1 MRIFCLGE
9 RNIRPDIATAS
20 TTFHR
25 DSKSE
30 PIIARTPKYSV
41 SHFIDADAIAHRL
54 CASLTAAGNAADHIR
69 KTASMNTIKPESK
82 ARARI
87 RTFGATLFGAALGFA
102 ITASALAADPI
113 TLRVGDQKG
122 GNRSL
127 LEIAGL
133 ARDLPYKI
141 EWSEFPAAAPILEA
155 LNAGALDVG
164 YTGDLAFLSVYAAGA
179 PIKAIG
185 GTRADARTQAILVR
199 EDSPIRTAA
208 DLKGKRLAGTRGG
221 WGQFLIDA
229 TLEKS
234 GHKVDDAIFAPLGPV
249 DAKIALV
256 AGSIDGWA
264 VWEPY
269 VSYATLKDKARII
282 ADGEGLTPTI
292 TFIVA
297 SDSAIA
303 TKRAALQDLVQR
315 LNKARLWSLDHLG
328 EYAGSTAEL
337 TKLPEDVLL
346 SAYTAQR
353 TGPIAID
360 AGIVREVQEASDRAT
375 RYGILAK
382 TLDVGK
388 AVDRSF
394 TAAAAGSN

>member
-1 MRIFCLGE
+1 MDMSRPTRLHAVTRRIAAALV
-9 RNIRPDIATAS
+9 ATAITLS
-20 TTFHR
+20 
-25 DSKSE
+25 
-30 PIIARTPKYSV
+30 SV
-41 SHFIDADAIAHRL
+41 LAALADDAIV
-54 CASLTAAGNAADHIR
+54 
-69 KTASMNTIKPESK
+69 
-82 ARARI
+82 
-87 RTFGATLFGAALGFA
+87 
-102 ITASALAADPI
+102 
-113 TLRVGDQKG
+113 LRVGDQKG

-127 LEIAGL
+127 LDISGFGK
-133 ARDLPYKI
+133 DLPYKI

-164 YTGDLAFLSVYAAGA
+164 YTGDLSFLSVYASGA

-185 GTRADARTQAILVR
+185 GTRSDARTQAILVR
-199 EDSPIRTAA
+199 QDSPIKTAA

-234 GHKVDDAIFAPLGPV
+234 GYKLEEATFAPLGPV
-249 DAKIALV
+249 DAKIALL

-269 VSYATLKDKARII
+269 VSFATLKDKARVV

-297 SDSAIA
+297 SDNAIA
-303 TKRAALQDLVQR
+303 TKRAAVQDLLQR
-315 LNKARLWSLDHLG
+315 LNKARLWSLDHLA
-328 EYAGSTAEL
+328 EYAKNTAEL

-346 SAYTAQR
+346 SAYTAQK
-353 TGPIAID
+353 TSPIAID
-360 AGIVREVQEASDRAT
+360 ENAVKEVQEASDRAT
-375 RYGILAK
+375 RYGILSK
-382 TLDVGK
+382 TLDVSK

-394 TAAAAGSN
+394 TTGASLN

>member
-1 MRIFCLGE
+1 
-9 RNIRPDIATAS
+9 
-20 TTFHR
+20 
-25 DSKSE
+25 
-30 PIIARTPKYSV
+30 
-41 SHFIDADAIAHRL
+41 
-54 CASLTAAGNAADHIR
+54 
-69 KTASMNTIKPESK
+69 MNTAHSESK
-82 ARARI
+82 ARARM
-87 RTFGATLFGAALGFA
+87 RNLGAALFSVAVGIA
-102 ITASALAADPI
+102 VTAAAMAADTI

-133 ARDLPYKI
+133 AKDLPYKI

-199 EDSPIRTAA
+199 QDSPIKSAA

-234 GHKVDDAIFAPLGPV
+234 GNKIEDATFAPLGPV

-269 VSYATLKDKARII
+269 VSYATLKDNARIVTT
-282 ADGEGLTPTI
+282 GEGLTPTI

-297 SDSAIA
+297 SDGAIA
-303 TKRAALQDLVQR
+303 TKRAAVQDLVQR
-315 LNKARLWSLDHLG
+315 LNKARLWSLDHLAD
-328 EYAGSTAEL
+328 YARSTAEL

-353 TGPIAID
+353 TSPIAID
-360 AGIVREVQEASDRAT
+360 ETIVKEVQEASDRAT
-375 RYGILAK
+375 RYGILTRK
-382 TLDVGK
+382 LDVGK

-394 TAAAAGSN
+394 TAAANSN

>member
-1 MRIFCLGE
+1 M
-9 RNIRPDIATAS
+9 
-20 TTFHR
+20 
-25 DSKSE
+25 
-30 PIIARTPKYSV
+30 
-41 SHFIDADAIAHRL
+41 
-54 CASLTAAGNAADHIR
+54 
-69 KTASMNTIKPESK
+69 KPVQSESK
-82 ARARI
+82 P
-87 RTFGATLFGAALGFA
+87 RTRLRNLGATLFSVAVGLAM
-102 ITASALAADPI
+102 TATAMAADTI

-133 ARDLPYKI
+133 AKDLPYKI

-164 YTGDLAFLSVYAAGA
+164 YTGELAFLTVYAAGA

-199 EDSPIRTAA
+199 NDSPIKSAA
-208 DLKGKRLAGTRGG
+208 DLRGKRLAGTRGG

-234 GHKVDDAIFAPLGPV
+234 GNRIEDATFAPLGPV

-269 VSYATLKDKARII
+269 VSYATLKDNARIV
-282 ADGEGLTPTI
+282 ATGEGLTPTI

-297 SDSAIA
+297 SDGAIA
-303 TKRAALQDLVQR
+303 TKRAAVQDLVQR
-315 LNKARLWSLDHLG
+315 LNKARLWSLDHLP
-328 EYAGSTAEL
+328 EYARSTAEL

-360 AGIVREVQEASDRAT
+360 ENIVKEVQEASDRAT
-375 RYGILAK
+375 RYGILSK
-382 TLDVGK
+382 KLDVGK

-394 TAAAAGSN
+394 TASANLN

>member
-1 MRIFCLGE
+1 
-9 RNIRPDIATAS
+9 
-20 TTFHR
+20 
-25 DSKSE
+25 
-30 PIIARTPKYSV
+30 
-41 SHFIDADAIAHRL
+41 
-54 CASLTAAGNAADHIR
+54 
-69 KTASMNTIKPESK
+69 MNTIQSESK
-82 ARARI
+82 PRSHMRN
-87 RTFGATLFGAALGFA
+87 FGAALFSVA
-102 ITASALAADPI
+102 IGIAMTASAMAADTI

-133 ARDLPYKI
+133 AKDLPYKI

-164 YTGDLAFLSVYAAGA
+164 YTGDLAFLTVYAAGA

-199 EDSPIRTAA
+199 QDSPIKSAA

-229 TLEKS
+229 TLEKN
-234 GHKVDDAIFAPLGPV
+234 GDKIEDATFAPLGPV

-269 VSYATLKDKARII
+269 VSYATLKDNARIV
-282 ADGEGLTPTI
+282 ATGEGLTPTI

-297 SDSAIA
+297 SDAAIA
-303 TKRAALQDLVQR
+303 TKRAAVQDLVQR
-315 LNKARLWSLDHLG
+315 LNKARLWSLDHLA
-328 EYAGSTAEL
+328 EYAKSTAEL

-353 TGPIAID
+353 TSPVAID
-360 AGIVREVQEASDRAT
+360 ENIVKEVQEASDRAT
-375 RYGILAK
+375 RFGILSK
-382 TLDVGK
+382 KLDVGK
-388 AVDRSF
+388 AVDRGF
-394 TAAAAGSN
+394 TAAANLN

>member
-1 MRIFCLGE
+1 M
-9 RNIRPDIATAS
+9 
-20 TTFHR
+20 
-25 DSKSE
+25 
-30 PIIARTPKYSV
+30 
-41 SHFIDADAIAHRL
+41 
-54 CASLTAAGNAADHIR
+54 
-69 KTASMNTIKPESK
+69 KPVQSESK
-82 ARARI
+82 ARARL
-87 RTFGATLFGAALGFA
+87 RNLGAALFGVA
-102 ITASALAADPI
+102 VGLSVTASAMAADTV

-133 ARDLPYKI
+133 AKDLPYKI

-164 YTGDLAFLSVYAAGA
+164 YTGELAFLTVYAAGA

-199 EDSPIRTAA
+199 NDSPIKSAA
-208 DLKGKRLAGTRGG
+208 DLRGKRLAGTRGG

-234 GHKVDDAIFAPLGPV
+234 GNRIEDATFAPLGPV

-269 VSYATLKDKARII
+269 VSYATLKDNARIV
-282 ADGEGLTPTI
+282 ATGEGLTPTI

-297 SDSAIA
+297 SDGAIA
-303 TKRAALQDLVQR
+303 TKRAAVQDLVQR
-315 LNKARLWSLDHLG
+315 LNKARLWSLDHLP
-328 EYAGSTAEL
+328 EYARSTAEL

-353 TGPIAID
+353 SGPIAID
-360 AGIVREVQEASDRAT
+360 ENIVKEVQEASDRAT
-375 RYGILAK
+375 RYGILSK
-382 TLDVGK
+382 KLDVGK

-394 TAAAAGSN
+394 TATANLN

>member
-1 MRIFCLGE
+1 MTTASPTRRLLSKL
-9 RNIRPDIATAS
+9 IATAFS
-20 TTFHR
+20 ATLATSAF
-25 DSKSE
+25 
-30 PIIARTPKYSV
+30 
-41 SHFIDADAIAHRL
+41 
-54 CASLTAAGNAADHIR
+54 AADQ
-69 KTASMNTIKPESK
+69 
-82 ARARI
+82 
-87 RTFGATLFGAALGFA
+87 
-102 ITASALAADPI
+102 I

-127 LEIAGL
+127 LEISGL
-133 ARDLPYKI
+133 AKDLPYKI
-141 EWSEFPAAAPILEA
+141 QWSEFPAAAPILEA
-155 LNAGALDVG
+155 INAGALDVG
-164 YTGDLAFLSVYAAGA
+164 YTGDLSFLTVYANGA

-185 GTRADARTQAILVR
+185 GTRSNADTQAILVR
-199 EDSPIRTAA
+199 NDSPIKNAA
-208 DLKGKRLAGTRGG
+208 DLRGKRLAGTRGG

-234 GHKVDDAIFAPLGPV
+234 GNKIEDATFAPLGPV
-249 DAKIALV
+249 DAKIALL

-269 VSYATLKDKARII
+269 VSYATLKDNARIV
-282 ADGEGLTPTI
+282 ATGEGLTPTI

-303 TKRAALQDLVQR
+303 TKRAAVQDLVQR
-315 LNKARLWSLDHLG
+315 LNKARLWSLDHLA
-328 EYAGSTAEL
+328 EYAKSTAEL

-353 TGPIAID
+353 TSPVAID
-360 AGIVREVQEASDRAT
+360 ANIVKEVQEASDRAT
-375 RYGILAK
+375 RYGILSK

-394 TAAAAGSN
+394 TAAASLN

>member
-1 MRIFCLGE
+1 
-9 RNIRPDIATAS
+9 
-20 TTFHR
+20 
-25 DSKSE
+25 
-30 PIIARTPKYSV
+30 
-41 SHFIDADAIAHRL
+41 
-54 CASLTAAGNAADHIR
+54 
-69 KTASMNTIKPESK
+69 MNTIELKSK
-82 ARARI
+82 IRARL
-87 RTFGATLFGAALGFA
+87 RNFGVALFGTALGLA
-102 ITASALAADPI
+102 ITASALAADAV

-133 ARDLPYKI
+133 AKDLPYKI

-199 EDSPIRTAA
+199 RDSPIKSAA

-229 TLEKS
+229 TLEKA

-269 VSYATLKDKARII
+269 VSYATFKDNARIV

-297 SDSAIA
+297 SDQAIS
-303 TKRAALQDLVQR
+303 TKRAAVQDLVQR
-315 LNKARLWSLDHLG
+315 LNKARLWSLDHLS
-328 EYAGSTAEL
+328 EYAKSTAEL

-346 SAYTAQR
+346 SAYSAQR
-353 TGPIAID
+353 TSPIVID
-360 AGIVREVQEASDRAT
+360 ETIVNEVQEASDRAT
-375 RYGILAK
+375 RYGILPK
-382 TLDVGK
+382 TLD
-388 AVDRSF
+388 ARPW
-394 TAAAAGSN
+394 TAASPRHRPDSTDATASTTKRKGPASSAGPFSQALTDTP

>member
-1 MRIFCLGE
+1 MSKNTIEPGSA
-9 RNIRPDIATAS
+9 IRA
-20 TTFHR
+20 
-25 DSKSE
+25 
-30 PIIARTPKYSV
+30 
-41 SHFIDADAIAHRL
+41 
-54 CASLTAAGNAADHIR
+54 HIR
-69 KTASMNTIKPESK
+69 IAGTA
-82 ARARI
+82 
-87 RTFGATLFGAALGFA
+87 LLGAAVGFA
-102 ITASALAADPI
+102 ITASALAADTI

-133 ARDLPYKI
+133 AKDLPYKI

-164 YTGDLAFLSVYAAGA
+164 YTGDLSFLTVYAGGA

-185 GTRADARTQAILVR
+185 GTRSDARTQAILVS
-199 EDSPIRTAA
+199 EDSPIKTAA

-229 TLEKS
+229 TLEKA
-234 GHKVDDAIFAPLGPV
+234 GFKTDDATFAPLGPV
-249 DAKIALV
+249 DAKIALL

-269 VSYATLKDKARII
+269 VSYATLKDHARIV

-297 SDSAIA
+297 SEQAIA
-303 TKRAALQDLVQR
+303 TKRAAVQDLVQR
-315 LNKARLWSLDHLG
+315 LNTARLWSLDHLP
-328 EYAGSTAEL
+328 EYAKNTADL

-353 TGPIAID
+353 TSPIVID
-360 AGIVREVQEASDRAT
+360 GKVVKEIQEASDRAT
-375 RYGILAK
+375 RYGILSK
-382 TLDVGK
+382 TLDVSK

-394 TAAAAGSN
+394 TAALAGSN

>member
-1 MRIFCLGE
+1 MNAIQSELKPSSRMR
-9 RNIRPDIATAS
+9 
-20 TTFHR
+20 
-25 DSKSE
+25 
-30 PIIARTPKYSV
+30 
-41 SHFIDADAIAHRL
+41 
-54 CASLTAAGNAADHIR
+54 SL
-69 KTASMNTIKPESK
+69 
-82 ARARI
+82 
-87 RTFGATLFGAALGFA
+87 GAALFGVA
-102 ITASALAADPI
+102 VSIAMTASAMAADTV

-133 ARDLPYKI
+133 AKDLPYKI

-164 YTGDLAFLSVYAAGA
+164 YTGDLAFLTVYAAGA

-185 GTRADARTQAILVR
+185 GTRSDARTQAILVR
-199 EDSPIRTAA
+199 QDSAIKSAA

-234 GHKVDDAIFAPLGPV
+234 GNKIEDATFAPLGPV

-269 VSYATLKDKARII
+269 VSYATLKDNARIV
-282 ADGEGLTPTI
+282 ATGEGLTPTI

-297 SDSAIA
+297 SDNAIA
-303 TKRAALQDLVQR
+303 TKRAAVQDLVQR
-315 LNKARLWSLDHLG
+315 LNKARLWSLDHLA
-328 EYAGSTAEL
+328 EYAKSTAEL

-353 TGPIAID
+353 TSPISID
-360 AGIVREVQEASDRAT
+360 ETVVKEVQEASDRAT
-375 RYGILAK
+375 RYGILSK
-382 TLDVGK
+382 KLEVGK

-394 TAAAAGSN
+394 TAAANLN

>member
-1 MRIFCLGE
+1 
-9 RNIRPDIATAS
+9 
-20 TTFHR
+20 
-25 DSKSE
+25 
-30 PIIARTPKYSV
+30 
-41 SHFIDADAIAHRL
+41 
-54 CASLTAAGNAADHIR
+54 
-69 KTASMNTIKPESK
+69 MNTVQSESK
-82 ARARI
+82 VRARM
-87 RTFGATLFGAALGFA
+87 RKLGAALFGVA
-102 ITASALAADPI
+102 VGIAMTASALAADTV

-133 ARDLPYKI
+133 AKDLPYKI

-164 YTGDLAFLSVYAAGA
+164 YTGDLAFLTVYAAGA

-199 EDSPIRTAA
+199 QDSPIKSAT

-234 GHKVDDAIFAPLGPV
+234 GNRIEDATFAPLGPV

-269 VSYATLKDKARII
+269 VSYATLKDNARIVTT
-282 ADGEGLTPTI
+282 GEGLTPTI

-297 SDSAIA
+297 SDAAIA
-303 TKRAALQDLVQR
+303 TRRAAVQDLVQR
-315 LNKARLWSLDHLG
+315 LNKARLWSLDHLAD
-328 EYAGSTAEL
+328 YARSTAEL

-353 TGPIAID
+353 TSPITID
-360 AGIVREVQEASDRAT
+360 ETIVKEVQEASDRAT
-375 RYGILAK
+375 RYGILSR

-394 TAAAAGSN
+394 TAAANLN

>member
-1 MRIFCLGE
+1 MSRT
-9 RNIRPDIATAS
+9 IR
-20 TTFHR
+20 
-25 DSKSE
+25 SKSRFRSHMRKLVATS
-30 PIIARTPKYSV
+30 IAAAV
-41 SHFIDADAIAHRL
+41 SL
-54 CASLTAAGNAADHIR
+54 CVA
-69 KTASMNTIKPESK
+69 
-82 ARARI
+82 
-87 RTFGATLFGAALGFA
+87 
-102 ITASALAADPI
+102 ASALADD
-113 TLRVGDQKG
+113 TVVLRVGDQKG

-127 LEIAGL
+127 LDISGL
-133 ARDLPYKI
+133 AKDLPYRI

-199 EDSPIRTAA
+199 NDSPIRSAA

-229 TLEKS
+229 TLEQA
-234 GHKVDDAIFAPLGPV
+234 GNRIEDATFAPLGPV
-249 DAKIALV
+249 DAKVALL

-269 VSYATLKDKARII
+269 VSYATLKDNARVV
-282 ADGEGLTPTI
+282 ADGRALTPTI

-297 SDSAIA
+297 SDNAIA
-303 TKRAALQDLVQR
+303 TKRAAIQDLVQR
-315 LNKARLWSLDHLG
+315 LDKARLWSLDHLA
-328 EYAGSTAEL
+328 EYAKSTAEL
-337 TKLPEDVLL
+337 TKLPEDILL

-353 TGPIAID
+353 TSPIVID
-360 AGIVREVQEASDRAT
+360 ENVIREIQEASDRST

-382 TLDVGK
+382 TLDVSK

-394 TAAAAGSN
+394 TAAANLN